1 MPIAGLS
8 SLWRA
13 PRCIIG
19 YALLCCTSFGMLS
32 SSQWR
37 ALQSHQ
43 LIVFFSIPLPG
54 ASMPCPIMS
63 IGREIP
69 QQQEKTPHSAEE
81 NEFGHVPSMK
91 MVVAGLAQCDSFS
104 LRLRA
109 LHWRLTSGGYH
120 RSRLPNVKCWRSPLL
135 AKFVK
140 QMIQATSAFVPIII
154 GP

>member
-1 MPIAGLS
+1 M
-8 SLWRA
+8 R
-13 PRCIIG
+13 
-19 YALLCCTSFGMLS
+19 
-32 SSQWR
+32 
-37 ALQSHQ
+37 
-43 LIVFFSIPLPG
+43 
-54 ASMPCPIMS
+54 CPIMS

-69 QQQEKTPHSAEE
+69 QQQEKTPHSAKE

-91 MVVAGLAQCDSFS
+91 MVVAGLAQCDSDFDCFS

-140 QMIQATSAFVPIII
+140 QVIQATSAFVPIII
-154 GP
+154 GPRSEVTCEHCRLEHATPKFLVLERGQLLTFRVLPSIHTPRQRRHYPRRDLVL